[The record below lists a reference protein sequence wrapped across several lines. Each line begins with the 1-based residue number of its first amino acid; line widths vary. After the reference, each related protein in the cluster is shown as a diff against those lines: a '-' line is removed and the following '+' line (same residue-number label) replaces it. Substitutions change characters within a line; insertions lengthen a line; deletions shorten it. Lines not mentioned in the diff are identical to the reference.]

1 MKEFIEYIVKLLVD
15 KPKEVSVTEKAG
27 ERTIIFGLKVGDGDL
42 GKIIGKHGQTVTSLR
57 MLIAAISAKQGKRTV
72 LEIVE

>member
-1 MKEFIEYIVKLLVD
+1 MKEFIEHIAKILVD
-15 KPKEVSVTEKAG
+15 KPKEVTVTEKAG
-27 ERTIIFGLKVGDGDL
+27 ERTIIFGLKVGEGDM

-72 LEIVE
+72 LEILE